1 MEDHQTRG
9 ISSLPERLLRY
20 SLGIVFVW
28 FGALK
33 LVNATPVTAMIQRTY
48 PPFAVP
54 PLFCALTGF
63 ETAVGAML
71 LVNLWPRLA
80 AVLIIFHLLG
90 TFGVL
95 VFAPHLA
102 FINGFPFLSLDGEF
116 VVKNLVLIAA
126 AVALLFWPVSGAQAE
141 KPTAPPL
148 PLRKTAHVD
157 ENAAARP
164 GPLDLE
170 L

>member
-1 MEDHQTRG
+1 MEEHQTRG
-9 ISSLPERLLRY
+9 MSSMPERLLRW

-33 LVNATPVTAMIQRTY
+33 LVNATPVTTMIRLTY
-48 PPFAVP
+48 PPFAAP

-63 ETAVGAML
+63 EIAVGVML

-80 AVLIIFHLLG
+80 AVLIISHLLG

-126 AVALLFWPVSGAQAE
+126 AVALLFWPAPGAQAE
-141 KPTAPPL
+141 EPTAPPSL

-157 ENAAARP
+157 EKAAARP
-164 GPLDLE
+164 E
-170 L
+170 TS